1 MRAKAAASLREKR
14 RVIEQVFEALS
25 SSVRR
30 KILAY
35 LSGGPLTAGEI
46 AERFD
51 ISKPSISKHL
61 SLLESA
67 GLIESEK
74 KGQFVHY
81 NLVREN
87 LVNTLN
93 GYVQEVCPVSRPLK
107 KESLRLSVAKPVTKK
122 ADTKS

>member
-1 MRAKAAASLREKR
+1 
-14 RVIEQVFEALS
+14 VIEQVFEALS
-25 SSVRR
+25 STVRR

-35 LSGGPLTAGEI
+35 LSGGPLTAGDI
-46 AERFD
+46 AQRFD

-61 SLLESA
+61 SLLEAA
-67 GLIESEK
+67 GLIRSEK

-81 NLVREN
+81 TLVHDN

-107 KESLRLSVAKPVTKK
+107 KESQKRASSK
-122 ADTKS
+122 AS